1 VIRLLEHE
9 GKALLARN
17 GIRIPRG
24 ALYPQLPVDLEGNLV
39 VKAQL
44 FAGGRGK
51 AGGIRFADDI
61 AAATTIARDLLGFR
75 IAGATA
81 KDVYIEE
88 RLDIAREYYLCAT
101 VDRDIGMP
109 VIIVSREGGVEIEA
123 VGANNVLRRPV
134 DPDQCNA
141 RRVA

>member
-1 VIRLLEHE
+1 MIRLLEHE

-24 ALYPQLPVDLEGNLV
+24 ALYPHLPIDLEGNLV

-44 FAGGRGK
+44 LAGGRGK
-51 AGGIRFADDI
+51 AGGIKFADDI
-61 AAATTIARDLLGFR
+61 AAATTIARDLVGFR

-88 RLDIAREYYLCAT
+88 RLDIAREFST
-101 VDRDIGMP
+101 
-109 VIIVSREGGVEIEA
+109 
-123 VGANNVLRRPV
+123 
-134 DPDQCNA
+134 
-141 RRVA
+141 